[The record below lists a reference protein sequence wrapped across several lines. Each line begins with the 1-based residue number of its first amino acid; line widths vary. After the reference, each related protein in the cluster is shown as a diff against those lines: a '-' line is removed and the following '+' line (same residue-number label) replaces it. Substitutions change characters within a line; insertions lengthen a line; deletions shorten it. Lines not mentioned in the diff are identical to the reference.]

1 MRNETIAPRRAL
13 DWLRV
18 GAMSGSFA
26 AHAVI
31 LLIAALPMTVPA
43 TRPKVTAIVARWIE
57 PPPPPETFPEP
68 PPPKPEPHHVVHAT
82 PPVHVQTPPTPM
94 SVPDLPAPPEAIPST
109 PSPLNADSGPASP
122 PDLGSGG
129 ATQALAYASPMQPRY
144 PPASVRAREEGVVTL
159 RVLVDASGVPQR
171 VEIAR
176 SSGHARL
183 DASAKE
189 SVEHARFRP
198 VMQNGVAVPA
208 WGIVP
213 IAFRLERG

>member
-1 MRNETIAPRRAL
+1 MRNETTARRYAL

-31 LLIAALPMTVPA
+31 FLIVALPLTVPA
-43 TRPKVTAIVARWIE
+43 TRPIVRDMVAHMIE
-57 PPPPPETFPEP
+57 VPPPPQALPEP
-68 PPPKPEPHHVVHAT
+68 PPPKPEPHHVRAT
-82 PPVHVQTPPTPM
+82 PPVHVETVQTPM
-94 SVPDLPAPPEAIPST
+94 SLPEAPAPPTEIAET
-109 PSPLNADSGPASP
+109 PSPPNASAAPASA
-122 PDLGSGG
+122 PDIGSG

-144 PPASVRAREEGVVTL
+144 PAASVRAREEGTVTL
-159 RVLVDASGVPQR
+159 RVLVDANGVPQR

-189 SVEHARFRP
+189 SVE
-198 VMQNGVAVPA
+198 
-208 WGIVP
+208 
-213 IAFRLERG
+213 